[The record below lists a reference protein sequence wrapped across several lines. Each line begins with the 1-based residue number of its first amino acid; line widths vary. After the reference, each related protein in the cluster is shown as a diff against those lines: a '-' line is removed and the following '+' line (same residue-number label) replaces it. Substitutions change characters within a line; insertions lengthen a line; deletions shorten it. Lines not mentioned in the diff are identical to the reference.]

1 MSANADFLTF
11 WGSDGS
17 DETCRVR
24 EDNAVHPF
32 DLEERTAL
40 FGEAIIR
47 FAKRVPQDAVNNR
60 LIDQLVGAGT
70 SVGANYCEGDDAYS
84 RKEYALRIGTCRKEA
99 RETKFFLRMI
109 ATSEPLLKP
118 DARILWQEAK
128 ELQLIFCAIF
138 RKVAPDRVKRPA
150 VRKTKPNTK
159 H

>member
-1 MSANADFLTF
+1 MSADADFLEF
-11 WGSDGS
+11 WGLGS
-17 DETCRVR
+17 SEEACRVR
-24 EDNAVHPF
+24 EEGAAHPF
-32 DLEERTAL
+32 DLEVRTAL
-40 FGEAIIR
+40 FGEAVIR
-47 FAKRVPQDAVNNR
+47 FARRVPQHAVNNR

-109 ATSEPLLKP
+109 ASSEPLLKP

-128 ELQLIFCAIF
+128 ELHLIFSSIF
-138 RKVAPDRVKRPA
+138 RKVAPERVKRP
-150 VRKTKPNTK
+150 VNTRIKSNTK